1 MEQRR
6 MLSAII
12 GAASNVVGGLLGARE
27 KDKDRDAQ
35 RQFAQQGV
43 QWKVADAKKAGVH
56 PLYALGAQTHSFA
69 PVSTGSADLSTAIP
83 AAGQDI
89 SRAVHAT
96 SPAQTRFDAY
106 ETAARALSLEK
117 AGLENDYL
125 RSQIAKVTQT
135 LTPAM
140 PTPGQRY
147 LVDGQGPT
155 ALVDDNPLKR
165 VVSDPGQLHSEP
177 GAITDQGF
185 ARTAGGG
192 YAPVMSFDVKQRL
205 EEDVPGMLFWNIRNR
220 LLPTLGSPWF
230 HQSPPNIPLREDEAW
245 YYNPL
250 VQEYRTRKYH
260 PRKIGYY

>member
-1 MEQRR
+1 

-12 GAASNVVGGLLGARE
+12 GAGSNIIGGLLGANE
-27 KDKDRDAQ
+27 KKKDREAQ
-35 RQFAQQGV
+35 KEFAQSGI
-43 QWKVADAKKAGVH
+43 QWKVQDAKKAGVH

-69 PVSTGSADLSTAIP
+69 PVSTGSMDLGTGIA

-96 SPAQTRFDAY
+96 APAQTRLDAY

-117 AGLENDYL
+117 AGLENEYL

-147 LVDGQGPT
+147 LVDGQGAT
-155 ALVDDNPLKR
+155 TLVDDTPLKR
-165 VVSDPGQLHSEP
+165 VVSDPAGAHSEP
-177 GAITDQGF
+177 GAITDTGF

-205 EEDVPGMLFWNIRNR
+205 EEDVPGMLFWNVRNR
-220 LLPTLGSPWF
+220 LLPTLGTPWF
-230 HQSPPNIPLREDEAW
+230 HQQPPSFAPPDGDAW

-250 VQEYRTRKYH
+250 LQEYRSRRYH
-260 PRKIGYY
+260 PQKIGYY